1 MNVLNSHS
9 NILDFMEA
17 WPLSRRFGSPKLAVS
32 LLWEKDRAR
41 ESKLV
46 NWRGGHKLNGVK

>member
-32 LLWEKDRAR
+32 LLWEKDRAH